1 MDNIRYNSKLSAGT
15 THVFDCTADG
25 DRTIMYVVVEDVTGA
40 EELVIKIMPIG
51 FSVDQAQDT
60 LGRTHVNVA
69 LDENGAQRHVCSN
82 CIATYIVPRT
92 ATMLARLYVP
102 HLV

>member
-1 MDNIRYNSKLSAGT
+1 MDNIRYNTALSTGT

-25 DRTIMYVVVEDVTGA
+25 DRTIMHVVVEDVVGT

-51 FSVDQAQDT
+51 FGTDQAEDT
-60 LGRTHVNVA
+60 LGRTHVRVT
-69 LDENGAQRHVCSN
+69 LDENGTQRHVCSN
-82 CIATYIVPRT
+82 CIVSYIVPRT